1 MNKYEIVFTA
11 SFSDVGLC
19 TEYKATGGKPAAV
32 MARSSHYDR
41 SPSYYGGVEML
52 DWVQSGVFVTK
63 TDWLSRTNQQMSPK
77 DVACEFGIDI
87 EVLRNGERQHANNK
101 QCESDE
107 LRDEYTDMLFNSLQ
121 EALINKCFEMHH
133 NEPQTLEL
141 LEYQGGY
148 IDGVEH
154 AIKAIRDIVI
164 EYRKNKTKV

>member
-1 MNKYEIVFTA
+1 MNKYEIVFTS
-11 SFSDVGLC
+11 SFLDVGLC

-32 MARSSHYDR
+32 MARSSHYNG

-52 DWVQSGVFVTK
+52 DWVRSGVFVMK
-63 TDWLSRTNQQMSPK
+63 TDWLLRTNQQMSPE

-87 EVLRNGERQHANNK
+87 EMLRNSERQRTKNNK
-101 QCESDE
+101 RCESDK

-121 EALINKCFEMHH
+121 EALINKCLEMHH
-133 NEPQTLEL
+133 NKTQTLEL

-154 AIKAIRDIVI
+154 AIEAMRDIVI
-164 EYRKNKTKV
+164 EYRKNKT